1 MCRNPCLVSDAK
13 RLTCG
18 AEIAAPV
25 LYRDTLDGA
34 ATDGARF
41 TSSMSNPK
49 ITMGCAQLAIRA
61 NVGIHAGAFAADA
74 RLKSSADAII

>member
-1 MCRNPCLVSDAK
+1 VSDAK

-25 LYRDTLDGA
+25 LYRDTLDGV
-34 ATDGARF
+34 ATDGTGF
-41 TSSMSNPK
+41 TSSMSNLE

-74 RLKSSADAII
+74 RPKNSADAIM